1 MNISESIE
9 KLGVV
14 PVVVLN
20 DANDAKPL
28 AKALCEGGLPC
39 AEVTFRTAAAK
50 DSIKIMTEDEKINAA
65 FSPVF
70 AEDKESPYVNLIVTR
85 EENKDSDKIKKFVE
99 SYQSEE
105 VEKVAADVFKGG
117 AVKGW

>member
-1 MNISESIE
+1 MSLSIINNNFAGQAGLLL
-9 KLGVV
+9 K
-14 PVVVLN
+14 
-20 DANDAKPL
+20 DA
-28 AKALCEGGLPC
+28 
-39 AEVTFRTAAAK
+39 
-50 DSIKIMTEDEKINAA
+50 
-65 FSPVF
+65 VF